1 MVESLQ
7 TQKVKSSTIPK
18 SWPELLT
25 QDEKSEIRSAL
36 EHCKVLEL
44 DGHQANRD
52 NFPLPTLSA
61 TLGNA
66 QRDIF
71 ESKDIFV
78 LRGLDPKSYSNAD
91 QILIF
96 LEFHLTLLSD
106 GKSKIA
112 EAINF
117 YRCPIGGSELQFP
130 FITSKTILNFSAA
143 LIKAHTRS
151 LLDENQPLL
160 STAQLDALET
170 VVATPNKHHLK
181 VSMQPGDLQFVN
193 NCAIL
198 HAREP
203 FQDDNVNKN
212 TWFAYGS
219 LVRTGYGDFLM
230 TWATSDQ
237 SSSMETKT
245 RGIGRLNLWLGR
257 NRRFPI
263 AHRTELFRHSPGA
276 LS

>member
-1 MVESLQ
+1 MVYNELVR
-7 TQKVKSSTIPK
+7 TRPDVVCLLAKPDWPADVQK
-18 SWPELLT
+18 LT
-25 QDEKSEIRSAL
+25 YRWDPNFLSERSASL
-36 EHCKVLEL
+36 
-44 DGHQANRD
+44 
-52 NFPLPTLSA
+52 FPE
-61 TLGNA
+61 G
-66 QRDIF
+66 
-71 ESKDIFV
+71 
-78 LRGLDPKSYSNAD
+78 
-91 QILIF
+91 
-96 LEFHLTLLSD
+96 
-106 GKSKIA
+106 
-112 EAINF
+112 
-117 YRCPIGGSELQFP
+117 
-130 FITSKTILNFSAA
+130 KTILNFSAA